1 LTGGGDV
8 PGLNS
13 CIKAVVMRAAGNG
26 WDVVGFRRGWG
37 GPLHYNPDDD
47 GPQDRWL
54 QPLTPD
60 IVRTIDRTGGTFLHT
75 SRTHPGKV
83 KAEDMPE
90 FLVGSK
96 NAVPNGDMFAL
107 AKADMFDCTPHV
119 LAVVDALKIDALI
132 AIGGDDTLSYAAH
145 LHDQGLKVVAIPKT
159 MDNDVY
165 GTDYCIGF
173 STAITR
179 SVDAITALRTPTGSH
194 ERIAV
199 IELFGR
205 NSGQTSLISGY
216 LADADR
222 TLISEVPVNMDRL
235 ADLVMADRNANP
247 SHYAVVVLSEGATI
261 EGGDIIEGGQADAYG
276 HLKLGGV
283 GQHMGDILTQKTGV
297 ATINQEL
304 AYLMRAGPPDSL
316 DRMVATIFANLA
328 MQHLENNQSGVMM
341 ALRDGNYTTVPANTC
356 IQGEKRVDVNEL
368 YDPLAYRPSVRYAL
382 NKPMF
387 LY

>member
-1 LTGGGDV
+1 MRLAILTGGGDM

-13 CIKAVVMRAAGNG
+13 CIKAVVMRASEIG
-26 WDVVGFRRGWG
+26 WEVVGFRRGWG

-54 QPLTPD
+54 QPLNPD

-83 KAEDMPE
+83 KADDLPG
-90 FLVGSK
+90 FLAGSK
-96 NAVPNGDMFAL
+96 NAVPNGELFN
-107 AKADMFDCTPHV
+107 CTPHIM
-119 LAVVDALKIDALI
+119 AVVEALEIDALI

-145 LHDQGLKVVAIPKT
+145 LHEQGLRVVSIPKT
-159 MDNDVY
+159 MDNDVF

-179 SVDAITALRTPTGSH
+179 SVDAITALRAPTGSH

-205 NSGQTSLISGY
+205 NSGQTALISGY

-222 TLISEVPVNMDRL
+222 TLISEVAVDMDRL
-235 ADLVMADRNANP
+235 GDLVMADRNRNP
-247 SHYAVVVLSEGATI
+247 SHYAVVVLSEGCTI
-261 EGGDIIEGGQADAYG
+261 EGGEIFEGGEADAYG
-276 HLKLGGV
+276 HRKLGGI
-283 GQHMGDILTQKTGV
+283 GQHMGDILSRNTGV
-297 ATINQEL
+297 ATINQSL
-304 AYLMRAGPPDSL
+304 AYMMRAGPPDSL
-316 DRMVATIFANLA
+316 DRMVATNSANLA
-328 MQHLENNQSGVMM
+328 MQQLENSKSGVMM
-341 ALRDGNYTTVPANTC
+341 ALWNGNYTIVPVDTC
-356 IQGEKRVDVNEL
+356 IQGEKRVDVGEL
-368 YDPLAYRPSVRYAL
+368 YDAANYRPSVRGAL
-382 NKPMF
+382 DKPMF